1 MSGQDDNNNITLE
14 LGDIIQIHSPT
25 NPELHDETFF
35 IFYLDE
41 TKIKITNISTFLP
54 HTLKL
59 DEEGHITDE
68 SIRNIYL
75 LNRSNER
82 GYARQHLLLPKT
94 WIDLH
99 FGGEVPT
106 IITGEITNLEE
117 DMIEITTFPDLEV
130 IYVDFAYKGMPE
142 EYPLDKINIRAK
154 PASLEKIASL
164 VGLRE
169 EGMEPEEM
177 ENIETVD
184 AESTIEYTETGES
197 ILRHPKDVQ
206 RKPSFR
212 ETLHTLYSTSGIVY
226 GEELEEIV
234 QRVEIPEY
242 QKRYGI
248 ETQANDMLDE
258 LLSEIPNIRR
268 TKPVLDNIHLLI
280 ERFRELRNDFST
292 FDSNGNVID
301 AYKTDSSF
309 KPMAEQLSKALN
321 SHHKWI
327 LPVTAIRRKIYTSE
341 DPETISDVLKTDL
354 GEILRDDET
363 TQNNYFKNRQRIGDV
378 PSYLGY
384 YSKIHDSMKPFEEPA
399 FPETHFAPERDIT
412 EDLDTILQNQE
423 NFQSTA
429 YVTSKDIKGYARRRF
444 VIQRYNLGMT
454 HLASKMSKEG
464 RRVYIRSSMTPSDK
478 ATVGSFLVLPKPAF
492 KMANIN
498 LPQTSILDKS
508 SLAQNPLYIFRL
520 LQNRT
525 EIIPNIIDNFDGERE
540 NGDFIHPHKVQ
551 EFSLDENLENDPHRY
566 RRFLDTMIPKTTDL
580 IETMIKENPYSLS
593 IKAVIDTLEPFGIYS
608 NDITYS
614 QYNKIRYFIK
624 QSRKDFLARVED
636 RGKELAFWRNATYPF
651 SVKSS
656 SEINAVENMFFEKRE
671 LRDILTDIYD
681 IATKGNMMVDGS
693 ESLSKIL
700 ELDNGKILA
709 ILLQIMLISLV
720 TPERLIKP
728 SSTDESDDMSNIETI
743 KARDCTRRVLTKR
756 YLSIKD
762 MQKDNSE
769 PDVYYDQ
776 EFDDTPYG
784 ILKKYSAEKSKYSP
798 KDYVEFVAENLIAK
812 HDCPPKIA
820 KEMAEDMIAGKKRVR
835 EGEYAI
841 VEIRP
846 HLPAGADADKQEIES
861 EINLR
866 KKTQYYRRV
875 RQVWVHD
882 DSIDEAAFIDTNA
895 LFCNMDKRC
904 TSASIEKGI
913 NSCESI
919 PDAQTRMRLI
929 ARKKMLEEFDQR
941 YVESVEG
948 LQEFLKSQLTKELRD
963 ALSKKRL
970 NRAMAYKANYLA
982 YELGRFAKGTDD
994 ITQSPHTELC
1004 SLILGQDDFV
1014 KRQSD
1019 IIRFVDLYCRDP
1031 MVAEL
1036 GENPYILYCKETN
1049 LPLLP
1054 TFLRD
1059 LASTFVSG
1067 DNYVRKVAEICR
1079 KQGLKSE
1086 DGDAWVDRYTGKEI
1100 CKIDF
1105 VQDEMFDDAG
1115 YKIITS
1121 EIMEKDARDEL
1132 VTLIGEATNSNAK
1145 KKDRVF
1151 ENELAETVY
1160 NVFVTI
1166 STNIHLSMEVVE
1178 EFVLRVSI
1186 ELIDKNAMSE
1196 AAYTKMMT
1204 KKEQTT
1210 GKSQKSYQSY
1220 YSELVLG
1227 VVAAVILVA
1236 IQTTIP
1242 SFKIRKTY
1250 PGCVQ
1255 SFTGFPD
1262 AEGSESDLTGLKY
1275 IACVLNKTKSSI
1287 PPWDSIKRMPVDILQ
1302 ARIQKIIREM
1312 ILPRS
1317 DIMELYVKKRE
1328 YLRLNPEE
1336 IPKEHVIQ
1344 KWTTFMPP
1352 VVEFTIIKSLKG
1364 LSDGY
1369 RQELLEMMR
1378 TGNSK
1383 QRQQIAMF
1391 KTKSVQY
1398 GYGIIESIRNIV
1410 QSKDLLRKTASNV
1423 PFIINA
1429 CCIERNMVRVLD
1441 YFETEDATIKHH
1453 VKMVQGWEKI
1463 LANVR
1468 EISKAPLLYHPT
1480 PTGLSMASGGDK
1492 LIGSEHFEEN
1502 VYLAF
1507 IHYCNLDR
1515 DLPIPEDL
1523 QGLFAEKLPGYD
1535 PKATIQEKIEFF
1547 NSHGKHRT
1555 ANNLAHLMEIVN
1567 RRNIVPLTINTSTK
1581 GSHIRIGGLR
1591 DFMRHMEDQSVPVI
1605 ERPLCKLLDAILNT
1619 YDPRTM
1625 VMEDSAETRQLNN
1638 YLSKANNKM
1647 LKTIADFLQTHGN
1660 LTSNKFN
1667 NLQNMLSKIHIWN
1680 MDSSIDTDAM
1690 YSIVEFMKNSVF
1702 AMSRTYPEMIHNNQ
1716 MANHSVPKHYEFSE
1730 NHQRDL
1736 SLHIKKYYE
1745 ELNQFKGDGVLDN
1758 LLISIQGHLIDLNL
1772 FLEHIPVQSEIVKE
1786 SETKLSFYSIFSK
1799 RTIYM
1804 LYTYTWYSV
1813 LYEYIM
1819 ATDDIDLLQ
1828 TDLRERKKERRET
1841 IRENADPLAIQM
1853 SESVNT
1859 EQDTDDVNELMEIQI
1874 VAGNKV
1880 ELKERVAALLM
1891 AYLQIDESNKTAIDY
1906 SYTGLSDR
1914 VTKSKQDEKKMITDF
1929 LRNLDSEERQVEN
1942 LKKIMKLGRW
1952 SVGLQKGIVSYDKN
1966 TYDREQH
1973 ELLLQEIGNG
1983 VDMDEDNQM
1992 EQGIDDLVEDE
2003 VNLADEQGDLEAYDI
2018 SGLGEDY
2025 SDGNYYEED
2034 QGENE

>member
-1 MSGQDDNNNITLE
+1 MSGKDHNNNNITLE
-14 LGDIIQIHSPT
+14 LGDIIQINSPA
-25 NPELHDETFF
+25 NPELHDETFYV
-35 IFYLDE
+35 FYLDDA
-41 TKIKITNISTFLP
+41 KIKITNISTFLP

-59 DEEGHITDE
+59 DDAGHIKDE
-68 SIRNIYL
+68 SIRNVYL
-75 LNRSNER
+75 LNRSDER
-82 GYARQHLLLPKT
+82 GYARQHLLFPKT

-142 EYPLDKINIRAK
+142 EYPLEKINIRAK
-154 PASLEKIASL
+154 PVSLEKIASL
-164 VGLRE
+164 VSLRE

-177 ENIETVD
+177 ENIESIES
-184 AESTIEYTETGES
+184 ESTIEYTETGES

-212 ETLHTLYSTSGIVY
+212 ETLHSLYSTSGIVY

-292 FDSNGNVID
+292 FDANGNVID

-399 FPETHFAPERDIT
+399 FPETHLAPERDIT

-429 YVTSKDIKGYARRRF
+429 YVTSKDVKGYARRRF

-508 SLAQNPLYIFRL
+508 SLAQNPLYIFQL
-520 LQNRT
+520 LQKRT

-540 NGDFIHPHKVQ
+540 RENSDFIHPRKVQ

-566 RRFLDTMIPKTTDL
+566 RRFLDTMIPKTADL

-593 IKAVIDTLEPFGIYS
+593 IKALIDRLEPFGIYS

-624 QSRKDFLARVED
+624 QSRKDFLTRAED
-636 RGKELAFWRNATYPF
+636 RGKDMAFWRNATYPF

-681 IATKGNMMVDGS
+681 IAAKGDMMVDGS

-728 SSTDESDDMSNIETI
+728 IGATESDDMSNIETI
-743 KARDCTRRVLTKR
+743 KARDCTRRVMTKR
-756 YLSIKD
+756 YLSIREI
-762 MQKDNSE
+762 QKDNSKS
-769 PDVYYDQ
+769 DIYYDQ

-784 ILKKYSAEKSKYSP
+784 ILKKYSADKAKYSP
-798 KDYVEFVAENLIAK
+798 QDFVEFVAENLIAK

-835 EGEYAI
+835 EGEFAI

-846 HLPAGADADKQEIES
+846 HLPPSVDADEREIVS
-861 EINLR
+861 EINIR

-875 RQVWVHD
+875 RHVWVHD

-948 LQEFLKSQLTKELRD
+948 LQEFLKGQLTKELHD
-963 ALSKKRL
+963 ALAKKRL

-982 YELGRFAKGTDD
+982 YELGRFAKGTND

-1004 SLILGQDDFV
+1004 NLILGQDDFV

-1019 IIRFVDLYCRDP
+1019 IIRFIDLYCRDP

-1054 TFLRD
+1054 TFLHD
-1059 LASTFVSG
+1059 LASTFVLG
-1067 DNYVRKVAEICR
+1067 KNYPKKVAEVCR
-1079 KQGLKSE
+1079 KQGLMSE

-1105 VQDEMFDDAG
+1105 VQDQMYDDAG
-1115 YKIITS
+1115 YKVITS
-1121 EIMEKDARDEL
+1121 EVLEKDAQEEL
-1132 VTLIGEATNSNAK
+1132 VALIGEATNSAK

-1160 NVFVTI
+1160 HVYVAI
-1166 STNIHLSMEVVE
+1166 STNIHLPMDTLDD
-1178 EFVLRVSI
+1178 FVLRMSI
-1186 ELIDKNAMSE
+1186 DLIEKNATSE
-1196 AAYTKMMT
+1196 VAYEKMAAKME
-1204 KKEQTT
+1204 KDK
-1210 GKSQKSYQSY
+1210 GKRPPAYKNY
-1220 YSELVLG
+1220 YDQLVLG

-1236 IQTTIP
+1236 IQTTTP

-1255 SFTGFPD
+1255 SFSGFPD

-1275 IACVLNKTKSSI
+1275 MACVLNKTKSSI

-1302 ARIQKIIREM
+1302 TRIQKIIRDL
-1312 ILPRS
+1312 ILSRS
-1317 DIMELYVKKRE
+1317 DIMDLYAKKRE
-1328 YLRLNPEE
+1328 YLLLHPEE
-1336 IPKEHVIQ
+1336 DIPKDHAIQ
-1344 KWTTFMPP
+1344 KWVTFMPP
-1352 VVEFTIIKSLKG
+1352 VVEFTVAKSLQG

-1378 TGNSK
+1378 TGNRK

-1410 QSKDLLRKTASNV
+1410 RSKDLLLKTASNM
-1423 PFIINA
+1423 PFIENA
-1429 CCIERNMVRVLD
+1429 CCNERNTARILD
-1441 YFETEDATIKHH
+1441 YFETEDESIKHH
-1453 VKMVQGWEKI
+1453 VTMVQGWERI

-1468 EISKAPLLYHPT
+1468 EISKAPMLYHPKST
-1480 PTGLSMASGGDK
+1480 TLTITSGDK
-1492 LIGSEHFEEN
+1492 MIGTEHFEEN
-1502 VYLAF
+1502 IYLAF

-1535 PKATIQEKIEFF
+1535 PKATVQEKIEFF
-1547 NSHGKHRT
+1547 NSHGKHRS

-1567 RRNIVPLTINTSTK
+1567 RRNIVPIIIDSPTHVKTA
-1581 GSHIRIGGLR
+1581 GLQE
-1591 DFMRHMEDQSVPVI
+1591 FVSHMEDQSAPVI
-1605 ERPLCKLLDAILNT
+1605 ERPLCKLLKAVLDT
-1619 YDPRTM
+1619 YSPKTM
-1625 VMEDSAETRQLNN
+1625 VMEDSPETRQLNN
-1638 YLSKANNKM
+1638 YLSKANNEM
-1647 LKTIADFLQTHGN
+1647 LKTIADFFQSHGN
-1660 LTSNKFN
+1660 LTSKKFKQ
-1667 NLQNMLSKIHIWN
+1667 LESMLSKIHIWN
-1680 MDSSIDTDAM
+1680 MDSSIDADAM

-1702 AMSRTYPEMIHNNQ
+1702 AMSRTYPEMIHNNK
-1716 MANHSVPKHYEFSE
+1716 MVNHSIPKHYEFSE

-1758 LLISIQGHLIDLNL
+1758 LLISIQGRLIDLNL

-1786 SETKLSFYSIFSK
+1786 SETKLSFYSLFSK

-1804 LYTYTWYSV
+1804 LYMYTWYSV

-1973 ELLLQEIGNG
+1973 ELLLQEMG
-1983 VDMDEDNQM
+1983 MDEDNQM